1 MARTATKTSAAPTRQ
16 AAARF
21 PVGTGKKPVVKSTG
35 GDDLSALV
43 LANKELEDAERAK
56 TGSQSS
62 FITLVKANSGIIDK
76 NNPNYIKGV
85 KPLDYAISSKK
96 LTLGKEFDATII
108 GMFKLY
114 AEVAAKEKESDMPK
128 TVKFWH
134 PDDAMQYPVEG
145 YFDRPLPNGNIL
157 QPRHWV
163 FLYLHKHP
171 EITDGLI
178 AFGGKGNKIYVEL
191 EKLIKAESTVCT
203 ELRFKVTNQDIYNDS
218 YKKTDYYP
226 KFEITGHNYK
236 LTEDGKVVKAKD
248 SDVDEATLREI
259 LTRSNEVQ
267 KAYREMRMVA
277 KQSIHTLPA
286 STERKALSVGKA
298 VYDDEGDEAV
308 SF

>member
-1 MARTATKTSAAPTRQ
+1 MARVATKTDVAPAKRTAT
-16 AAARF
+16 RF
-21 PVGTGKKPVVKSTG
+21 PDAGKKQVAKSTG
-35 GDDLSALV
+35 GSDLSSLV
-43 LANKELEDAERAK
+43 LSNKEMEDAERAK

-96 LTLGKEFDATII
+96 LALGKELDATII

-191 EKLIKAESTVCT
+191 EKLIKAESKVCT
-203 ELRFKVTNQDIYNDS
+203 ELRFKVTNQDIYNDG

-248 SDVDEATLREI
+248 SDVDEETLREI
-259 LTRSNEVQ
+259 LTRSNKVQ

-277 KQSIHTLPA
+277 RQSVHALPA
-286 STERKALSVGKA
+286 PAGRKAIGTRQEA
-298 VYDDEGDEAV
+298 YEEDEDDAV